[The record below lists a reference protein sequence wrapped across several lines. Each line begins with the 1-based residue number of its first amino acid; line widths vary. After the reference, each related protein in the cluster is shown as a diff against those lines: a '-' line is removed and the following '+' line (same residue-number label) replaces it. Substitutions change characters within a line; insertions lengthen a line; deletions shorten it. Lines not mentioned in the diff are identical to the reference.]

1 MTLASETIFQA
12 PAVPSAAVRSRVS
25 VPLRFPDGFT
35 AEAEVMTFGG
45 LADGKEHLLL
55 ALGEWEQTLRGAG
68 PDTAGPDTVG
78 PDAVGPEAVG
88 QDGAGPLVRLH
99 SECLTGDVFGSQR
112 CDCGPQLREAVER
125 IAAAGGFLLYLRQ
138 EGRGIGLYSKLDA
151 YALQDGGLDT
161 YEANLALGHGEDE
174 RDYTAA
180 AQMLGALGA
189 GTVRL
194 LSNNPD
200 KAAQLAGLGVEV
212 SEQIAT
218 GVHVS
223 PANLRYLAAKRDHTA
238 HTLVLP
244 PEVGPGLGE
253 SKTAVRAEPP
263 AQAGAVAPVVP
274 SHDDMLAR
282 VQRLVPALRE
292 RAEETEQLRRI
303 PESTMAELT
312 AAGIFNLLSPKAV
325 GGFGMGLETYGEVV
339 RRLAR
344 GCAST
349 AWSAGHLI
357 EHVWM
362 LARWP
367 REAQD
372 EVFAIGPAPLAAATG
387 SPAGMAEKV
396 PGGYSISG
404 RWTFAS
410 GVMHSEWAL
419 LAAQHG
425 GVRLQ
430 CLVPLA
436 EVEVLDVWQ
445 TAGLRGTGSNDIR
458 AENLFVPL
466 HRTLDWE
473 LLAAE
478 ANPGSRLH
486 QEPLLHTPMGALL
499 NIVAPAAALG
509 SAEYAVELFRELM
522 MVRKVKHTA
531 EARQADSPLAQVRY
545 AQAHGLVDT
554 ARLHWQEAIR
564 VVSASH
570 ARRPSTMT
578 DRERSQY
585 RLSLALSGEASA
597 EAVRVV
603 MTGSGGSV
611 HRTSHPLQRI
621 QRDVNVLMN
630 HAALTRDPVL
640 EQAGR
645 GLLGLGFTVPSF

>member
-1 MTLASETIFQA
+1 MTLAPETIA
-12 PAVPSAAVRSRVS
+12 KPKAAAPSASVRSRVS
-25 VPLRFPDGFT
+25 VPLRFPDGFA
-35 AEAEVMTFGG
+35 AEAEVLTFSG

-55 ALGEWEQTLRGAG
+55 AFGEWEQALQDAMRG
-68 PDTAGPDTVG
+68 
-78 PDAVGPEAVG
+78 
-88 QDGAGPLVRLH
+88 GAGPLVRLH
-99 SECLTGDVFGSQR
+99 SECLTGDVFGGLR

-125 IAAAGGFLLYLRQ
+125 IAAEGGFLLYLRQ

-161 YEANLALGHGEDE
+161 YEANLALGRGEDE

-180 AQMLGALGA
+180 AQMLGAMGA
-189 GTVRL
+189 GPLRL

-200 KAAQLAGLGVEV
+200 KAAQLTGLGIEV
-212 SEQIAT
+212 SGQVAT
-218 GVHVS
+218 GVHAS
-223 PANLRYLAAKRDHTA
+223 AANLRYLAAKRDHTG

-244 PEVGPGLGE
+244 SDAGPVHSARDANSDAAAAARVG
-253 SKTAVRAEPP
+253 AP
-263 AQAGAVAPVVP
+263 AAAAVP
-274 SHDDMLAR
+274 SHDEMIAR
-282 VQRLVPALRE
+282 AQGLVAGLRE
-292 RAEETEQLRRI
+292 RAEETERLRRI
-303 PESTMAELT
+303 PDATVVELHAAEMFHT
-312 AAGIFNLLSPKAV
+312 LSPKAV
-325 GGFGMGLETYGEVV
+325 GGFGMGLETYVEVV

-349 AWSAGHLI
+349 AWSVGHLI

-372 EVFAIGPAPLAAATG
+372 EVFANGPAPLAAATG
-387 SPAGMAEKV
+387 APAGVAKKV
-396 PGGYSISG
+396 PGGFAITG

-410 GVMHSEWAL
+410 GVMHSQWAL

-425 GVRLQ
+425 SVRLQ

-436 EVEVLDVWQ
+436 DVELLDVWQ

-458 AENLFVPL
+458 AENLFVPE

-473 LLAAE
+473 LLGAE
-478 ANPGSRLH
+478 ANPGSALH
-486 QEPLLHTPMGALL
+486 QDPLIHTPMGPLL
-499 NIVAPAAALG
+499 NMVAPAAALG
-509 SAEYAVELFRELM
+509 SAEYALELFRELI
-522 MVRKVKHTA
+522 MVRKVKHTV
-531 EARQADSPLAQVRY
+531 EDRQADSPLAQVRY
-545 AQAHGLVDT
+545 AQASGLVAT
-554 ARLHWQEAIR
+554 ARLHWQEAVR
-564 VVSASH
+564 VVAVSH
-570 ARRPSTMT
+570 ARTPSMLTE
-578 DRERSQY
+578 RERGEY

-597 EAVRVV
+597 EAVRLIV
-603 MTGSGGSV
+603 TGSGGSV
-611 HRTSHPLQRI
+611 HRLSNPLQRI

>member
-1 MTLASETIFQA
+1 MSTVSETIARAAAA
-12 PAVPSAAVRSRVS
+12 PAAAVRSRVS

-35 AEAEVMTFGG
+35 ADAEVMTFSG

-55 ALGEWEQTLRGAG
+55 GLGDWER
-68 PDTAGPDTVG
+68 
-78 PDAVGPEAVG
+78 AVRDDVQG
-88 QDGAGPLVRLH
+88 GAGPLVRLH
-99 SECLTGDVFGSQR
+99 IECLTGDVFGSQR

-125 IAAAGGFLLYLRQ
+125 IADAGGFLLYLRQ

-180 AQMLGALGA
+180 AQMLGAMGA
-189 GTVRL
+189 GAVRL

-200 KAAQLAGLGVEV
+200 KAAQLRDLGVDV
-212 SEQIAT
+212 SAQIAT
-218 GVHVS
+218 GVHAS
-223 PANLRYLAAKRDHTA
+223 PANLRYLAAKRDHTS

-244 PEVGPGLGE
+244 
-253 SKTAVRAEPP
+253 SD
-263 AQAGAVAPVVP
+263 AGAARHDEPLAMPKLSARAAPAARAGASAPAAVP
-274 SHDDMLAR
+274 SREEMLAR
-282 VQRLVPALRE
+282 VQGLIPALRE
-292 RAEETEQLRRI
+292 RAAETEGLRRI
-303 PESTMAELT
+303 PDSTMAELQ
-312 AAGIFNLLSPKAV
+312 AAELFHLLSPKAV
-325 GGFGMGLETYGEVV
+325 GGFGMDVETYAEVV

-349 AWSAGHLI
+349 AWTAGHLI

-367 REAQD
+367 RQAQE
-372 EVFAIGPAPLAAATG
+372 EVFADGPAPLAAATG
-387 SPAGMAEKV
+387 APAGVADKV
-396 PGGYSISG
+396 PGGYAITG
-404 RWTFAS
+404 RWSFAS
-410 GVMHSEWAL
+410 GVMHSGWAL

-436 EVEVLDVWQ
+436 DVEVLDVWE

-458 AENLFVPL
+458 AENLFVPQ
-466 HRTLDWE
+466 HRTLDWD
-473 LLAAE
+473 LLSAE
-478 ANPGSRLH
+478 ANPGSEIH
-486 QEPLLHTPMGALL
+486 QDPLIHTPMGPLL
-499 NIVAPAAALG
+499 NMVAPAAALG

-522 MVRKVKHTA
+522 MVRKVKHTV
-531 EARQADSPLAQVRY
+531 EARQADAPLAQVRY
-545 AQAHGLVDT
+545 AQAYGLVAT

-564 VVSASH
+564 VVAASH
-570 ARRPSTMT
+570 GRRPATMT
-578 DRERSQY
+578 DRERGEY

-597 EAVRVV
+597 EAVRLV
-603 MTGSGGSV
+603 MAGSGGSV
-611 HRTSHPLQRI
+611 HRLSHPLQRI

-640 EQAGR
+640 EQSGR
-645 GLLGLGFTVPSF
+645 GLLGLGFIVPSF